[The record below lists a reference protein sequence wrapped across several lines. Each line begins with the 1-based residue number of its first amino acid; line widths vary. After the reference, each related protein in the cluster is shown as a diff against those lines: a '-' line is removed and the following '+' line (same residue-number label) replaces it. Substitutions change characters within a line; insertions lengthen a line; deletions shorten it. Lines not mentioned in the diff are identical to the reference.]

1 MEEEEESGQ
10 SQLSLSIWM
19 TLDLSSYDFCGCET
33 VYSTHM
39 KPLISERYKLQW
51 KHAAVDFIH
60 RGGA

>member
-1 MEEEEESGQ
+1 MEEEEEERGQ

-39 KPLISERYKLQW
+39 KPLISEVQTTME
-51 KHAAVDFIH
+51 ACCS
-60 RGGA
+60 